1 MRKIKILTLLC
12 IGSIQMVLGQSNFN
26 LGFEEYR
33 NDHFEKAISL
43 FTKSIN
49 EKEKVIDSH
58 LYRGMS
64 YLYLENAIDSKKDL
78 DQAFEIDSNYAKV
91 YVFYGRY
98 YSATNQFGKA
108 LENYNIALKKNPND
122 YILYSERAGAESMLE
137 LFNEA
142 LKDADI
148 AVKHLP
154 NEYNAYLNRGYVRM
168 RMDKYTDA
176 IDDFNK
182 SLSIKKSHKGYGN
195 RGTAYALLRKYDLA
209 LKDFDKALEYNPND
223 PLILYYQGEVLLSV
237 GEKKKACSNF
247 LKSKQLGNDG
257 IDDVIQK
264 AKCNE

>member
-1 MRKIKILTLLC
+1 MRKIKVATLLC
-12 IGSIQMVLGQSNFN
+12 IGGIQMVLGQSNFN

-33 NDHFEKAISL
+33 NDHLEKAISL
-43 FTKSIN
+43 FTKSIDA
-49 EKEKVIDSH
+49 KEKVIDSY

-64 YLYLENAIDSKKDL
+64 YLYQENAVDSKKDF
-78 DQAFEIDSNYAKV
+78 DKAFEIDSSYAKV

-98 YSATNQFGKA
+98 YSATSQYRKA
-108 LENYNIALKKNPND
+108 LESYNVAIKKTPKD
-122 YILYSERAGAESMLE
+122 YILYSERAGAESMLD

-148 AVKHLP
+148 GVKHLP

-168 RMDKYTDA
+168 RMDKYTEA
-176 IDDFNK
+176 IADFNK
-182 SLSIKKSHKGYGN
+182 SLSIKKSQKGYGN
-195 RGTAYALLRKYDLA
+195 RGTAYALLKKYDLA
-209 LKDFDKALEYNPND
+209 LKDFNKALEYNPND
-223 PLILYYQGEVLLSV
+223 PLILYYQGEVFLSI

-247 LKSKQLGNDG
+247 LRSKQLGNTM